1 MDFTSTIVRANTS
14 GPITDNIQSIVSTNV
29 DEVIYVNIH
38 VRRPESITD
47 YANSII
53 AFGLPTLSNEQY
65 TKKFGAADSDL
76 DLIVQFA
83 EHYNLTIL
91 GRYVDAAKVQLSGTV
106 GLFNQAFNIQLNN
119 YTNNTET
126 YRSFSDNLTIPTEL
140 DDVIVSVIGLDNYS
154 KDKLFRCFGPT
165 LDPAQVDEGI
175 VPAGAIA
182 GSEFLTPQRVS
193 TAYNFPQ
200 SQRGYAFNGHG
211 RTIGII
217 SFDGGWTQQNIDSS
231 FSNIGLQSPNVKDV
245 LLLGQTNDI
254 NDPAATEV
262 MLDIFLTAGIA
273 PKANIVNYMA
283 PNGSG
288 NYVDLFDYI
297 LSDTENNPDVISIS
311 WIYIELG
318 VLLFYTDNGVF
329 AAINERLA
337 SCAVK
342 GITVIAASGD
352 WGAQAGPYG
361 GAYPATIGTLASS
374 PYVLAAGGTSLL
386 LHANNKIK
394 LETTWNHDGSA
405 TGGGVSILYG
415 LPSYQNNLTVSY
427 FPVLNSAPLTVRG
440 IPDISGNADSA
451 TGYRFFYGPLNTFIQ
466 VGGTSATA
474 PMIAGMIAI
483 LNQLSGKRMGF
494 CHQLFYSNPHCFND
508 ITTGNIGFYA
518 ANTQL
523 PAYRASAGWDAC
535 TGLGTIKGNAIYQ
548 LIRTDEVYP
557 KKNYGVRP
565 KDGHVYPR
573 VSRR

>member
-29 DEVIYVNIH
+29 DEVIYVSIH

-47 YANSII
+47 YAN
-53 AFGLPTLSNEQY
+53 AVMDLGLPTLSNEEY
-65 TKKFGAADSDL
+65 TKKFGASESDL
-76 DLIVQFA
+76 DLACEFA

-91 GRYVDAAKVQLSGTV
+91 NRHVDAAKVQLSGNV
-106 GLFNQAFNIQLNN
+106 GSFNQAFNIQLNN
-119 YTNNTET
+119 YTNDKET
-126 YRSFSDNLTIPTEL
+126 YRSFSDNITVPTQL
-140 DDVIVSVIGLDNYS
+140 NDALVSVIGLDNYS

-182 GSEFLTPQRVS
+182 GSVFLTPQKVS
-193 TAYNFPQ
+193 AAYNYPQ

-231 FSNIGLQSPNVKDV
+231 FSNIGLESPNVKDV

-254 NDPAATEV
+254 SEPAAAEV
-262 MLDIFLTAGIA
+262 MLDIFVSAGMA

-283 PNGSG
+283 PNGSQ
-288 NYVDLFDYI
+288 NYIDLFDYI

-329 AAINERLA
+329 DAINERLA

-342 GITVIAASGD
+342 GITVVAASGD

-451 TGYRFFYGPLNTFIQ
+451 TGYRFFYGPLNTFVQ
-466 VGGTSATA
+466 VGGTSATS
-474 PMIAGMIAI
+474 PQIAALIAI

-494 CHQLFYSNPHCFND
+494 CHPLFYANPHCFND

-523 PAYRASAGWDAC
+523 PAYRASVGWDAC

-557 KKNYGVRP
+557 KKNYGTRP

>member
-47 YANSII
+47 YANAVISM
-53 AFGLPTLSNEQY
+53 GLPTLSNEEY
-65 TKKFGAADSDL
+65 TKKFGASDSDL
-76 DLIVQFA
+76 DLVVQFA

-91 GRYVDAAKVQLSGTV
+91 GRYVDAAKVQLSGTI

-119 YTNNTET
+119 YTNDKET
-126 YRSFSDNLTIPTEL
+126 YRSFSDNITVPTEL
-140 DDVIVSVIGLDNYS
+140 NDALVSVVGLDNYL
-154 KDKLFRCFGPT
+154 KDKLFRTFGPV
-165 LDPAQVDEGI
+165 LNPAEVDANI
-175 VPAGAIA
+175 VPAAAIT
-182 GSEFLTPQRVS
+182 GSVFLTPQQVS

-211 RTIGII
+211 RTIGIV
-217 SFDGGWTQQNIDSS
+217 SFDGGWTQQNIDTS
-231 FSNIGLQSPNVKDV
+231 FTRIGLASPNVKDV

-254 NDPAATEV
+254 NDSAATEV
-262 MLDIFLTAGIA
+262 MLDIFVSAGVA
-273 PKANIVNYMA
+273 PKANIVNYMV
-283 PNGSG
+283 PN
-288 NYVDLFDYI
+288 NVAYYIDLFDYI
-297 LSDTENNPDVISIS
+297 LADTENNPDVISIS
-311 WIYIELG
+311 WGIIELAMI
-318 VLLFYTDNGVF
+318 LFYTDNGVR
-329 AAINERLA
+329 AAVDERFA

-352 WGAQAGPYG
+352 WGAQGGPYG
-361 GAYPATIGTLASS
+361 GAYPATVMHPQSS
-374 PYVLAAGGTSLL
+374 PYVISAGGTSLL
-386 LHANNKIK
+386 LHANGKIK

-405 TGGGVSILYG
+405 TGGGISALYSI
-415 LPSYQNNLTVSY
+415 PSYQNNLTVSF

-440 IPDISGNADSA
+440 VPDIAGNADSS
-451 TGYRFFYGPLNTFIQ
+451 TGYRFNYGPNNTFVQ

-474 PMIAGMIAI
+474 PMMAGFIAI

-518 ANTQL
+518 ANTSL
-523 PAYRASAGWDAC
+523 PAYRANTGWDAC

>member
-1 MDFTSTIVRANTS
+1 
-14 GPITDNIQSIVSTNV
+14 
-29 DEVIYVNIH
+29 
-38 VRRPESITD
+38 
-47 YANSII
+47 
-53 AFGLPTLSNEQY
+53 
-65 TKKFGAADSDL
+65 
-76 DLIVQFA
+76 
-83 EHYNLTIL
+83 
-91 GRYVDAAKVQLSGTV
+91 
-106 GLFNQAFNIQLNN
+106 
-119 YTNNTET
+119 
-126 YRSFSDNLTIPTEL
+126 
-140 DDVIVSVIGLDNYS
+140 
-154 KDKLFRCFGPT
+154 
-165 LDPAQVDEGI
+165 
-175 VPAGAIA
+175 
-182 GSEFLTPQRVS
+182 
-193 TAYNFPQ
+193 
-200 SQRGYAFNGHG
+200 
-211 RTIGII
+211 
-217 SFDGGWTQQNIDSS
+217 
-231 FSNIGLQSPNVKDV
+231 
-245 LLLGQTNDI
+245 
-254 NDPAATEV
+254 
-262 MLDIFLTAGIA
+262 
-273 PKANIVNYMA
+273 MA
-283 PNGSG
+283 PNGSAS
-288 NYVDLFDYI
+288 YIDLFDYI

-342 GITVIAASGD
+342 GITVVAASGD
-352 WGAQAGPYG
+352 WGAQGGPYG

-440 IPDISGNADSA
+440 IPDIAGNADSS
-451 TGYRFFYGPLNTFIQ
+451 TGYRFFYGPNNTFVQ

-518 ANTQL
+518 ANTAL